1 MLPFY
6 MLKGIPDPEFTLME
20 KNMSLNLSLVKGSL
34 CGPMHRRF
42 CSNPPVAFDK
52 ISVPKKACTM
62 GLQGPGLRPM
72 RDEQLNGPTG
82 PGVTLGCDP
91 MRLKG

>member
-6 MLKGIPDPEFTLME
+6 MLKGIPDLEFTLMG
-20 KNMSLNLSLVKGSL
+20 KNTSLNLSLVKGSL
-34 CGPMHRRF
+34 RDPMHHRF

-62 GLQGPGLRPM
+62 GLQGPGLCPM
-72 RDEQLNGPTG
+72 REQQLNGPS
-82 PGVTLGCDP
+82 
-91 MRLKG
+91 